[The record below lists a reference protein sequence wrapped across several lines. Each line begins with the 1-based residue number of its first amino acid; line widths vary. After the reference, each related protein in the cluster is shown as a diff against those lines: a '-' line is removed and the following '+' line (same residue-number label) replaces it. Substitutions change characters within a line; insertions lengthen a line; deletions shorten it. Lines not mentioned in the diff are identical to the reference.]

1 MKLRLASCLQ
11 VLLLIA
17 LSTTQQSLAQEQLTL
32 FLVRHAEKVD
42 QSQESAR
49 VWSVERGRARLRILT
64 LGSEKRE
71 GHIQVIE
78 GLKPG
83 DQVVLPPFDGLK
95 ENQRIK
101 IASST

>member
-1 MKLRLASCLQ
+1 MLVRAAFHPSGNADTPAGKNG
-11 VLLLIA
+11 
-17 LSTTQQSLAQEQLTL
+17 STARGLTL
-32 FLVRHAEKVD
+32 FVPTGSLFE

-83 DQVVLPPFDGLK
+83 DQVILPPFDRLK

-101 IASST
+101 SASST